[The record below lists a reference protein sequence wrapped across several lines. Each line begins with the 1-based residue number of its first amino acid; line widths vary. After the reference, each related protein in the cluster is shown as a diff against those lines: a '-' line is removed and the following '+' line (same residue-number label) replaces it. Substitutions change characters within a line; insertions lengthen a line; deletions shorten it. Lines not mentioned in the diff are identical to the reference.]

1 MFDKSKKIIESLSK
15 LRKYFYLSQF
25 NKEIPVADLLST
37 NESLKDFGKLWTD
50 RQNDV
55 LMMAALLEYEFTA
68 KKAYSEKDLV
78 IVKNILAEVIKFLTK
93 CSKEW
98 EEYEEEQRNK

>member
-1 MFDKSKKIIESLSK
+1 MFDKGKKIIESLSR
-15 LRKYFYLSQF
+15 LRKYFYLSKF

-55 LMMAALLEYEFTA
+55 LMMAALLEYEFTT
-68 KKAYSEKDLV
+68 KVYSEKELAAF
-78 IVKNILAEVIKFLTK
+78 KKALAEVIKFLTK

-98 EEYEEEQRNK
+98 EEYEEEQKNK